1 MTVPVWCFKRPLQPI
16 LLPSMTVCPLFESAY
31 KEEQLRQHGI
41 ESLRVIFFNH
51 SFCSQ
56 NKTCGANN
64 LLQDYRKGNFKGTS
78 NDDERDIFENVT
90 FSIVDLV
97 KNVTIRFPMKRNN
110 KMGERRKKTV
120 QPQDIKSREI
130 KYLNMGKCF
139 EIQLDQFNEP
149 LGYIEFYFKKSGYI
163 YVNSEGQFHNR
174 DSFSKVGV

>member
-1 MTVPVWCFKRPLQPI
+1 MTMYY
-16 LLPSMTVCPLFESAY
+16 S
-31 KEEQLRQHGI
+31 
-41 ESLRVIFFNH
+41 
-51 SFCSQ
+51 
-56 NKTCGANN
+56 TCGAKN

-97 KNVTIRFPMKRNN
+97 KNVTIRFPMRRNN
-110 KMGERRKKTV
+110 KRGERRKKTV

-174 DSFSKVGV
+174 DSFSKVGA

>member
-1 MTVPVWCFKRPLQPI
+1 MTTYY
-16 LLPSMTVCPLFESAY
+16 S
-31 KEEQLRQHGI
+31 
-41 ESLRVIFFNH
+41 
-51 SFCSQ
+51 
-56 NKTCGANN
+56 TCGANN

-110 KMGERRKKTV
+110 KKGERRKKTV

-174 DSFSKVGV
+174 DSFSKVRAWFVLPAQLIHWSLEGGGKGWPLPLDRTHLWGGQPDHRKGKKDKEIWKA